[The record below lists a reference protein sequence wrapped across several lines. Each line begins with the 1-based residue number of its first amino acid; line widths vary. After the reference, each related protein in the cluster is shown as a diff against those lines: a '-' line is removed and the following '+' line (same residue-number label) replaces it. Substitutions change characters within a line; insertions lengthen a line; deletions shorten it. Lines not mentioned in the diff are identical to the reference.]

1 MKNNMIIG
9 IGIDL
14 IAVERI
20 QKACAKNGFLQ
31 RYFSDNEITLFEK
44 HHMNPQKVAGNF
56 CVKES
61 VVKMFG
67 TGFKGINLIDIEVLR
82 DDWGKPYVVLHKG
95 ALKMQDNLKIDS
107 IHVSISNTNDYVTA
121 VAIGERLRQEFL

>member
-1 MKNNMIIG
+1 MIIG

-20 QKACAKNGFLQ
+20 QKASNKEGFLE
-31 RYFSDNEITLFEK
+31 RYFTDQELRLFKK
-44 HHMNPQKVAGNF
+44 HHMNPQKIAGNF

-67 TGFKGINLIDIEVLR
+67 TGFKGIQLIDIEVLR
-82 DDWGKPYVVLHKG
+82 DDLGKPHVILHQE
-95 ALKMQDNLKIDS
+95 ALIMQNNLKIDS
-107 IHVSISNTNDYVTA
+107 IHVSISNTKDYVTA
-121 VAIGERLRQEFL
+121 VAIGERLRQELL